1 MQSLLLSLALSGSIS
16 ICLAP
21 SLSFTISCSSNSIS
35 KFPAHHEKK
44 VTWVWY
50 VLCNVLQLYW
60 ISRGYFSIV
69 STAIGSI
76 GLPVL
81 VQFEITSEVDL
92 GDNLS
97 FWLSVFINLPF
108 YLSGLP
114 VCLLFCLYV
123 CLSVSLSLFYMFLC
137 LCLSAC
143 YTTRFIGKIFASLDF
158 VRKGFSSQ
166 FILEWQVGAFLL
178 AEESSKYSLLML
190 LMLLGFFVVFV
201 LLFLVNQIV
210 VPFNE

>member
-69 STAIGSI
+69 STSIGSI

-92 GDNLS
+92 DDNLS

-123 CLSVSLSLFYMFLC
+123 CLSVSLSLSVLYVSVSVFVC
-137 LCLSAC
+137 LLYNKIYWENFCFPRFCEKRFQFSV
-143 YTTRFIGKIFASLDF
+143 YFGVTSWGIPVSWGEFEIFPFDVVDVTRFFCCFCF
-158 VRKGFSSQ
+158 V
-166 FILEWQVGAFLL
+166 ILS
-178 AEESSKYSLLML
+178 ESNCGTL
-190 LMLLGFFVVFV
+190 
-201 LLFLVNQIV
+201 
-210 VPFNE
+210 

>member
-123 CLSVSLSLFYMFLC
+123 CLSVSLSLCFICFCVCVC
-137 LCLSAC
+137 LPVIQQDLL
-143 YTTRFIGKIFASLDF
+143 GK
-158 VRKGFSSQ
+158 
-166 FILEWQVGAFLL
+166 FLL
-178 AEESSKYSLLML
+178 
-190 LMLLGFFVVFV
+190 
-201 LLFLVNQIV
+201 
-210 VPFNE
+210 P

>member
-1 MQSLLLSLALSGSIS
+1 MQSLLLSLTLSF
-16 ICLAP
+16 LL
-21 SLSFTISCSSNSIS
+21 SLTLSQSVLLPLYFTISCSSNSIS
-35 KFPAHHEKK
+35 KYPAHHEKK

-92 GDNLS
+92 GDNLPFFLIICIHQS
-97 FWLSVFINLPF
+97 AFLLVWPACLPAFLSI
-108 YLSGLP
+108 YLF
-114 VCLLFCLYV
+114 VC
-123 CLSVSLSLFYMFLC
+123 LSLFYLFLC

-166 FILEWQVGAFLL
+166 FILE
-178 AEESSKYSLLML
+178 
-190 LMLLGFFVVFV
+190 
-201 LLFLVNQIV
+201 
-210 VPFNE
+210 